1 MRPFV
6 VLGKD
11 VARRPF
17 GGDRPLGGRQKPGV
31 REPSPHTHGVRQHFR
46 QMRERRFAAFLS
58 WMSFSVSP

>member
-17 GGDRPLGGRQKPGV
+17 GGDRPLGGRQKSG
-31 REPSPHTHGVRQHFR
+31 ETGLSPHAHGVRRQFR
-46 QMRERRFAAFLS
+46 QMC
-58 WMSFSVSP
+58 